1 MNTAETN
8 SMKNTLALFFAAAMA
23 MTAPAFA
30 QEKMTTDKMDKM
42 DSKKSSGKMKKTAK
56 MKSTDK
62 MGKMDKTTK

>member
-1 MNTAETN
+1 MRMNTAETN

-42 DSKKSSGKMKKTAK
+42 D
-56 MKSTDK
+56 
-62 MGKMDKTTK
+62 KTTK